1 MRNPCTN
8 QHVASLF
15 QILLYYYSFHGFLN
29 IFFTWMLKLVFS
41 CSSQF
46 IDANFY
52 TTMLLTYFNTALE
65 MSRMLHTLL
74 DIFIMISKPE
84 TSREAS
90 YFIVML
96 CSVLEPVV
104 PTFVGLLFFHICGHN
119 RLNLCNIPA
128 AEFCFRGCRHH
139 CVAVCAYVRA
149 CVPAQAERACVCGV
163 NLRSTKIC
171 LAFWNLKFGATKGIN
186 WQLN

>member
-1 MRNPCTN
+1 MFFTIYRCKFLYNDALN
-8 QHVASLF
+8 LF
-15 QILLYYYSFHGFLN
+15 QYSFRN
-29 IFFTWMLKLVFS
+29 V
-41 CSSQF
+41 Q
-46 IDANFY
+46 DV
-52 TTMLLTYFNTALE
+52 TYVVG
-65 MSRMLHTLL
+65 HIYY
-74 DIFIMISKPE
+74 DIKPE

-96 CSVLEPVV
+96 CSVLEPA
-104 PTFVGLLFFHICGHN
+104 FRRLLDCFFFHICGNN
-119 RLNLCNIPA
+119 RLNICNIPA

-186 WQLN
+186 